1 MLSIE
6 KIKIKKIAT
15 SFDHIKMYYLFF
27 FQNFAYL
34 FGAHTKR
41 QKFKKADYIL
51 AISESGMQWH
61 EIPGTV
67 LKFEVVSKQFS
78 EFFIIDRILRKY

>member
-1 MLSIE
+1 
-6 KIKIKKIAT
+6 
-15 SFDHIKMYYLFF
+15 MYYLFF